1 MKLLT
6 KTTIYYILI
15 SLITYILIAGA
26 FYIVVK
32 HLIYKEVEERLRAE
46 QHDFEAFVKR
56 HGDWDESSYFVENKI
71 EIQKLSKSDTTQ
83 FEDSFKDTIFYNKYT
98 KEDVPYR
105 ELTFYNKFK
114 NDWYKISIRKS
125 LIETTELIRYITLTM
140 LFLLNIG
147 LSSMFIFFRKMSK
160 NIWRP
165 FYNTLDKAKKFDIK
179 DDKDIQVSVTQIYE
193 FNELNDV
200 IKKMTGKMRKDYL
213 SLKEYT
219 ENASHEIQ
227 TPLAIINSK
236 VENLIQCENL
246 NNKQILW
253 LDEIQNACLKIS
265 RMHKALL
272 LLSKI
277 DNGQYN
283 ASELID
289 FNNIICDK
297 LEEFEA
303 LYIHRNISIS
313 LITKGIFKLNIHQD
327 LAEILLTNIIKNA
340 IIHNVSNGSVN
351 VEIKNTSIEI
361 CNTGHPLIT
370 VPEKLFERFKKDKNT
385 DSLGLGL
392 SIVKKIADHSGLKVE
407 YRYGNSLH
415 KMILSKLS

>member
-15 SLITYILIAGA
+15 SLITYLLIAGT
-26 FYIVVK
+26 FYIAVK

-56 HGDWDESSYFVENKI
+56 HGGWDESSYFVENKI
-71 EIQKLSKSDTTQ
+71 EITKLRNFDPVQ
-83 FEDSFKDTIFYNKYT
+83 AEDSFKDTIFYDKFAREN
-98 KEDVPYR
+98 VPFR
-105 ELTFYNKFK
+105 ELTFYNSFK

-160 NIWRP
+160 NIWMP

-179 DDKDIQVSVTQIYE
+179 DDKDVQVSETKIYE

-236 VENLIQCENL
+236 VENLIQCDNL
-246 NNKQILW
+246 TDNQVLW
-253 LDEIQNACLKIS
+253 IEEIQNACLKIS
-265 RMHKALL
+265 KMHKALL

-283 ASELID
+283 ASEQID
-289 FNNIICDK
+289 FNDMIRGK

-303 LYIHRNISIS
+303 LYTHKNISIS
-313 LITKGIFKLNIHQD
+313 FINKGTFLSNIHAD
-327 LAEILLTNIIKNA
+327 LADILLTNIIKNS
-340 IIHNVSNGSVN
+340 IVHNVSHGAVN
-351 VEIKNTSIEI
+351 IEIKNTSIEV
-361 CNTGHPLIT
+361 CNTGQPLIT
-370 VPEKLFERFKKDKNT
+370 VPEKLFERFKKDKAS

-415 KMILSKLS
+415 KMILSK

>member
-6 KTTIYYILI
+6 KTTIYYIII
-15 SLITYILIAGA
+15 SFITYLLIAGT
-26 FYIVVK
+26 FYIAVK
-32 HLIYKEVEERLRAE
+32 HLIYKEVEEKLRAE
-46 QHDFEAFVKR
+46 KHDFEAFVKR
-56 HGDWDESSYFVENKI
+56 HGDWTKSSYFVENKI
-71 EIQKLSKSDTTQ
+71 EIQKLPKFDTTQ

-98 KEDVPYR
+98 KEDVPFR
-105 ELTFYNKFK
+105 ELSFYNKIK
-114 NDWYKISIRKS
+114 NDWYKIRIRKS
-125 LIETTELIRYITLTM
+125 LIESTELIRYITLTM

-160 NIWRP
+160 TIWRP

-179 DDKDIQVSVTQIYE
+179 DDKDIQVLETQIYE

-246 NNKQILW
+246 TDKQVLW
-253 LDEIQNACLKIS
+253 IEEIQNACFKIS
-265 RMHKALL
+265 KLHKALL

-289 FNNIICDK
+289 FNMMICSK

-303 LYIHRNISIS
+303 LCHHKNISIS
-313 LITKGIFKLNIHQD
+313 LINKGTFQSNIHAD
-327 LAEILLTNIIKNA
+327 LADILLTNIIKNA
-340 IIHNVSNGSVN
+340 IVHNQSHGSVN
-351 VEIKNTSIEI
+351 IEIKNNSIEVS
-361 CNTGHPLIT
+361 NTGHPINT
-370 VPEKLFERFKKDKNT
+370 APEKLFERFKKDKSS

-392 SIVKKIADHSGLKVE
+392 SIVKKIADHAGLKVE

-415 KMILSKLS
+415 KMILSK